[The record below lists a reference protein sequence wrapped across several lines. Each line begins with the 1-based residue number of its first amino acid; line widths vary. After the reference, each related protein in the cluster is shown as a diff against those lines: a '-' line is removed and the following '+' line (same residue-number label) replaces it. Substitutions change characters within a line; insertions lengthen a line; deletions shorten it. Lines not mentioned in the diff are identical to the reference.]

1 LRVGRFPGSRRLPW
15 AMEQIRA
22 EDVDL
27 GSEEKVQEAKGDLG
41 AERSIKP
48 KSTLFLKIDFVPKNL

>member
-1 LRVGRFPGSRRLPW
+1 
-15 AMEQIRA
+15 MEQIRA

-41 AERSIKP
+41 AERSTKP